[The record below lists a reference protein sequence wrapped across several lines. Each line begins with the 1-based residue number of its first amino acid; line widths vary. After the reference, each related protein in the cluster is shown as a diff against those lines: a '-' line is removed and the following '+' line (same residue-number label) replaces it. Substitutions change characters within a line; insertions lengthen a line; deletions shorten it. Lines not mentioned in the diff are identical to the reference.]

1 VGGDRFSAVRANAL
15 GLVIFTQ
22 THRGRWG
29 SDIAR
34 VLHQMQGLGV
44 YANMTDPQSSL
55 ADRYFEIEPGLI
67 GALMAISAALSV
79 YLLVLVG
86 QSAGL

>member
-1 VGGDRFSAVRANAL
+1 
-15 GLVIFTQ
+15 
-22 THRGRWG
+22 
-29 SDIAR
+29 
-34 VLHQMQGLGV
+34 MQGLGV